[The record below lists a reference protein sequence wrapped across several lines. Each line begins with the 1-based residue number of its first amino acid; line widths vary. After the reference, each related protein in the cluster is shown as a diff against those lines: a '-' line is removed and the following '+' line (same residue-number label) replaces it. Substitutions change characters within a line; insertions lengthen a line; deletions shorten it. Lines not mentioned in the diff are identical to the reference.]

1 MRSLLII
8 FLLSTSFSAL
18 AAPDNS
24 NGEKFEALEQQIQNI
39 LRSLE
44 SLNIENALLKDAVED
59 LEADL
64 AESNADL
71 SSLEDKLFELSGNGG
86 NDESAEFVFVG
97 LTEETFVFPPTNIT
111 DFLVDA
117 CQRIYGE
124 SSRLATSREVAESTV
139 NSLDQN
145 GFFVRVQ
152 IETQNWSGTGS
163 SVGRP
168 TTTAYDA
175 NLLGATFNATN
186 APASPVAIT
195 NGLKIM
201 RWFSDTGFQYT
212 DAYRAGCSA
221 RMNK

>member
-1 MRSLLII
+1 MHLFNIPKPEGGKDWVGKRSRVMRFFTILTFI
-8 FLLSTSFSAL
+8 FASFSVV

-24 NGEKFEALEQQIQNI
+24 NGEKFQALEQKIEDI

-44 SLNIENALLKDAVED
+44 SLNLENALLKDAVGD

-71 SSLEDKLFELSGNGG
+71 ESLEDKLFEISGGGG
-86 NDESAEFVFVG
+86 NSEPAEFVFVG
-97 LTEETFVFPPTNIT
+97 LTEETFVFPPINIA

-145 GFFVRVQ
+145 EFFVRVQ
-152 IETQNWSGTGS
+152 LETQNWSGTG
-163 SVGRP
+163 
-168 TTTAYDA
+168 D
-175 NLLGATFNATN
+175 
-186 APASPVAIT
+186 
-195 NGLKIM
+195 
-201 RWFSDTGFQYT
+201 
-212 DAYRAGCSA
+212 
-221 RMNK
+221 